1 MMVTVYV
8 DWGSHKILTMEQF
21 EEEVALFV
29 KELKN
34 DNYEYNERLYNFLEE
49 KHLDI
54 VDMFYM
60 SETDKEALREEFEEW
75 LVRDAEEQLLNEE
88 FDEVKLEL

>member
-8 DWGSHKILTMEQF
+8 DWESHKILTMEQF

-29 KELKN
+29 KELKD
-34 DNYEYNERLYNFLEE
+34 DNCEYNDRLYNFLEE

-54 VDMFYM
+54 VDLFHM

-75 LVRDAEEQLLNEE
+75 LIGDAEEQLLDEE
-88 FDEVKLEL
+88 FDVVALEL

>member
-8 DWGSHKILTMEQF
+8 NWGGQEILTMEQF

-29 KELKN
+29 KELKV
-34 DNYEYNERLYNFLEE
+34 DNYEYNKRLYDFLEE

-54 VDMFYM
+54 VDLFHM

-75 LVRDAEEQLLNEE
+75 LIGDAEKQLLNEE
-88 FDEVKLEL
+88 FDVVNLEL

>member
-8 DWGSHKILTMEQF
+8 DWESHKILTMEQF

-29 KELKN
+29 KELKD
-34 DNYEYNERLYNFLEE
+34 DNCEYNDRLYIFLEE
-49 KHLDI
+49 KHLDVI
-54 VDMFYM
+54 DMFYM
-60 SETDKEALREEFEEW
+60 SETDKVALREEFEEW
-75 LVRDAEEQLLNEE
+75 LVGDAEEQLLDEE

>member
-8 DWGSHKILTMEQF
+8 NWGGQEILTMEQF

-29 KELKN
+29 KELKV
-34 DNYEYNERLYNFLEE
+34 DNYEYNKRLYDFLEE

-54 VDMFYM
+54 VDLFHM

-75 LVRDAEEQLLNEE
+75 LIGDAEKQLLNEE